1 MDEDTYLELLNFVS
15 PVIGKE
21 DTVMGTAVSVHE
33 RLGATLTLRFLATG
47 TNYED
52 LVLGGNF
59 SRSTREFFPQTCTA
73 IYKVLRKEYC
83 KVNHE
88 HLFKYLRL
96 Y

>member
-33 RLGATLTLRFLATG
+33 RLGATLRFLATG

-59 SRSTREFFPQTCTA
+59 SKAPGKFFQKHAQPFTRFFEKNSA
-73 IYKVLRKEYC
+73 R
-83 KVNHE
+83 
-88 HLFKYLRL
+88 
-96 Y
+96 